1 MLNWFFFALCV
12 LVYLSSNAD
21 AATYY
26 VATNG
31 TTRDC
36 TAIQNIN
43 TPASSILAAIECAND
58 STGNIVEIRQGTYDE
73 TLDHTNSPS
82 DWPRGTSWSDPAI
95 IRAFPGEIVTL
106 RPTSGAEHVSFTS
119 NHRGAYYLSFENLRF
134 DSSGITRFHS
144 QVWGNI
150 GGGVSGGNGHSTG
163 SYATHVRFK
172 GNTFLP
178 NAGTHIFGELYNW
191 WFDGNTLLGCG
202 DTGGD
207 HCFYIQGGD
216 ILVENNV
223 MAETTGG
230 GYCVQFY
237 DSGLGTPVRSITL
250 RNNICRDS
258 VGAGFTL
265 RGNTFNHVHN
275 NEFARLTGEA
285 ISVFGGTSGK
295 SNGEEILNNR
305 FSDIGNSAI
314 VIGVQ
319 PGNSSSVLVS
329 DNQFS
334 GIAGRV
340 IYNLDP
346 SNPPLVS
353 YNLCSD
359 IKFGT
364 CEGS

>member
-1 MLNWFFFALCV
+1 MLNWFFFSLCV
-12 LVYLSSNAD
+12 LVYLSSNTD

-73 TLDHTNSPS
+73 TLDHKNSPS
-82 DWPRGTSWSDPAI
+82 DWPRGTSWSNPAI

-106 RPTSGAEHVSFTS
+106 RPTSGGEHIIFTA
-119 NHRGAYYLSFENLRF
+119 NHGGAYYLSFENLRF
-134 DSSGITRFHS
+134 DYSDTTWFHS
-144 QVWGNI
+144 QVWGNM
-150 GGGVSGGNGHSTG
+150 GGGVGGGNGHFTG

-178 NAGTHIFGELYNW
+178 TGSSHVSGELYDW
-191 WFDGNTLLGCG
+191 WFDGNTFLGCG
-202 DTGGD
+202 DTRFD
-207 HCFYIQGGD
+207 HCFYIQGGN
-216 ILVENNV
+216 ILIENNV

-237 DSGLGTPVRSITL
+237 DSGDTPVRSITL

-275 NEFARLTGEA
+275 NVFARLTEEG
-285 ISVFGGTSGK
+285 ISVTGGTSGR

-305 FSDIGNSAI
+305 FSDLGNSAI
-314 VIGVQ
+314 VIGGVA
-319 PGNSSSVLVS
+319 GNSSSVLIS
-329 DNQFS
+329 DNLFS
-334 GIAGRV
+334 GIGGRV

-353 YNLCSD
+353 YNLCSN

-364 CEGS
+364 CDES

>member
-1 MLNWFFFALCV
+1 MLRSLIILCV
-12 LVYLSSNAD
+12 LLYTSFNSD

-26 VATNG
+26 VATDG
-31 TTRDC
+31 STKDC

-73 TLDHTNSPS
+73 TLDHTNAPS
-82 DWPRGTSWSDPAI
+82 DWPRGTSWSNPAI
-95 IRAFPGEIVTL
+95 IRAFAGEIVTL
-106 RPTSGAEHVSFTS
+106 RPTSGADHIDFTS
-119 NHRGAYYLSFENLRF
+119 NHHGAYYLSFENLRF
-134 DSSGITRFHS
+134 EYSGITRFHS
-144 QVWGNI
+144 PVWGNT
-150 GGGVSGGNGHSTG
+150 GGGVAVGSNG

-178 NAGTHIFGELYNW
+178 TASTHISGELYDW
-191 WFDGNTLLGCG
+191 WFDGNTFLGCG

-207 HCFYIQGGD
+207 HCFYIQGGN
-216 ILVENNV
+216 ILIENNV

-237 DSGLGTPVRSITL
+237 DAGHGTPVESITL

-258 VGAGFTL
+258 TAGFTL
-265 RGNTFNHVHN
+265 RGNTLNLVQN
-275 NEFARLTGEA
+275 NEFARISGEA
-285 ISVFGGTSGK
+285 LAVFGGTSGR
-295 SNGEEILNNR
+295 SNGEEILNNK

-314 VIGVQ
+314 IIGGGL
-319 PGNSSSVLVS
+319 GNSSSVLIS
-329 DNQFS
+329 DNSFS
-334 GIAGRV
+334 SIAGTV

-353 YNLCSD
+353 YNACSD
-359 IKFGT
+359 ISYGT
-364 CEGS
+364 CGTN